1 MMLAVR
7 TCPVVTL
14 TLAAATAL
22 MATLLPGV
30 QADKTPLT
38 HDILTHNSAAS
49 AMMLGLVD
57 NTTALVMDKVEGN
70 PTKLPNGKHAWASF
84 VDLTT
89 GDVRPV
95 DVETNPFCAAGMILP
110 NGSYV
115 ILGGNSAVS

>member
-1 MMLAVR
+1 MMLAARNGLV
-7 TCPVVTL
+7 
-14 TLAAATAL
+14 
-22 MATLLPGV
+22 ATLLVAALASLLPSV
-30 QADKTPLT
+30 QADKKPLT

-49 AMMLGLVD
+49 AMMLGLV
-57 NTTALVMDKVEGN
+57 NNNTALVMDKVEGN
-70 PTKLPNGKHAWASF
+70 PIKLPNGKHAWASF

-95 DVETNPFCAAGMILP
+95 DVETNPFCAAGMTLP